1 MKRKYTR
8 EEVIRKLVEYYTKHP
23 GAKTAL
29 EDWYDKTKQ
38 AEWTCFA
45 DIKKTFNSVDNVGN
59 QHYVFNIKGNDY
71 RLVVVIH
78 FTPRTIYIRFVGTHK
93 EYDEIKDIQNIYIMA
108 QIKNEAAYRAALKRI
123 DELLPLVND
132 KTPTSDRNYLEL
144 DMLSDMV
151 EEYEDVHY
159 PIGKPSLIDI
169 IRLRLYEMGINQ
181 TKLAEMLG
189 LSTARVSE
197 IMNGKSEPS
206 LKIGRE
212 LSKKLNIDPAI
223 VLGV

>member
-1 MKRKYTR
+1 MQQKK
-8 EEVIRKLVEYYTKHP
+8 ITKH
-23 GAKTAL
+23 L
-29 EDWYDKTKQ
+29 E
-38 AEWTCFA
+38 A
-45 DIKKTFNSVDNVGN
+45 
-59 QHYVFNIKGNDY
+59 
-71 RLVVVIH
+71 
-78 FTPRTIYIRFVGTHK
+78 
-93 EYDEIKDIQNIYIMA
+93 MA

-123 DELLPLVND
+123 EELLPLVNNE
-132 KTPTSDRNYLEL
+132 TPTDDSNYLEL
-144 DMLSDMV
+144 DMISDLV

-159 PIGKPSLIDI
+159 PIGKPSLIDVI
-169 IRLRLYEMGINQ
+169 KLRLYEMGINQ